1 MVEALKVNDKF
12 EFETLKLQSKLG
24 PQRALSTSHCPSG
37 PFVRYLQVKVSFLFI
52 YLSTMFGRSKEWE
65 QRL

>member
-24 PQRALSTSHCPSG
+24 PQRALLISHFPSG